1 MRIFKRK
8 IYEKLLDWKQR
19 RNGQTAV
26 LIEGAR
32 RVGKSTIVKQF
43 AESEYES
50 YILIDFSIAPAEIID
65 LFNHIYELD
74 YFFMKLQFHYGVKLV
89 ERKSLIIFDEVQR
102 CPKARQAIK
111 HLVADHRYDYIE
123 TGSLISIKKNV
134 KDIVIPS
141 EEQRL
146 YMYPMDYE
154 EFCLATNIN
163 YDLIKTVYESKIK
176 IGDVSNRT
184 LMRQMRI
191 YMAVGGMPQ
200 AVEAYIQGC
209 DFQRIDVI
217 KREIIRLYEEDFR
230 KIDPSGKISMMY
242 HSIPSQLSNKQFR
255 ISTAIKKKKSAK
267 AEVALYDLI
276 DSKTVLSCYR
286 LVDPGVALS
295 QGKDLFKR
303 KLYLSDTGL
312 FVTLMFIDRKAA
324 DNTIYAKLL
333 SDKTNLNL
341 GYLYENLVAQMIAA
355 SDRELFYYTWNKEG
369 STHDYE
375 VDFIFSKNNKIYPV
389 EVKSSG
395 LGKHES
401 ILAFSEKYSRYV
413 GASYLV
419 CKKEKGKEQNLNVI
433 PFYLLP
439 LLLEQSEA
447 S

>member
-1 MRIFKRK
+1 
-8 IYEKLLDWKQR
+8 
-19 RNGQTAV
+19 
-26 LIEGAR
+26 
-32 RVGKSTIVKQF
+32 
-43 AESEYES
+43 
-50 YILIDFSIAPAEIID
+50 
-65 LFNHIYELD
+65 
-74 YFFMKLQFHYGVKLV
+74 
-89 ERKSLIIFDEVQR
+89 
-102 CPKARQAIK
+102 
-111 HLVADHRYDYIE
+111 
-123 TGSLISIKKNV
+123 
-134 KDIVIPS
+134 
-141 EEQRL
+141 
-146 YMYPMDYE
+146 
-154 EFCLATNIN
+154 
-163 YDLIKTVYESKIK
+163 
-176 IGDVSNRT
+176 
-184 LMRQMRI
+184 
-191 YMAVGGMPQ
+191 
-200 AVEAYIQGC
+200 
-209 DFQRIDVI
+209 
-217 KREIIRLYEEDFR
+217 
-230 KIDPSGKISMMY
+230 MY

-439 LLLEQSEA
+439 LLLEQSDA

>member
-1 MRIFKRK
+1 MFFKRK
-8 IYEKLLDWKQR
+8 AYRKLVDWK
-19 RNGQTAV
+19 NNYADNYAAI
-26 LIEGAR
+26 LEGAR
-32 RVGKSTIVKQF
+32 RVGKSTIAKTF
-43 AESEYES
+43 AEREYRS
-50 YILIDFSIAPAEIID
+50 YILIDFSNASENIKSVFHDISDLNLFFLRLQAET
-65 LFNHIYELD
+65 
-74 YFFMKLQFHYGVKLV
+74 GVTLYPH
-89 ERKSLIIFDEVQR
+89 ESLIVFDEVQLF
-102 CPKARQAIK
+102 PKARQAIK
-111 HLVADHRYDYIE
+111 HLVLDGRYHYLE
-123 TGSLISIKKNV
+123 TGSLISINKNV
-134 KDIVIPS
+134 KDILIPS
-141 EEQRL
+141 EEMRIPVF
-146 YMYPMDYE
+146 PMDYE

-286 LVDPGVALS
+286 LVDPGVDLS

-439 LLLEQSEA
+439 LLLEQSDA